1 MKKIKVKVKAE
12 GEVIKGKKKKQNI
25 FMKEVWEKKYK
36 GKSPGIKGK
45 KGYSEAK
52 NLADKKFGK
61 STSLVK
67 NLWISQ
73 YMKKNK

>member
-1 MKKIKVKVKAE
+1 MKKP
-12 GEVIKGKKKKQNI
+12 
-25 FMKEVWEKKYK
+25 VWEKKYK